1 MYKYLLHLFLFNK
14 FKVQQDIG
22 LKLKW
27 MFFDFLF
34 STQKK
39 ILTIVPK
46 RKLFRKY
53 QRIQFDKKT
62 TNRIDNCKQGKLFMH
77 IVEACCFQNSKTRYY
92 LCCQNQ
98 YQIQFV
104 CVLLSIYCS
113 FMCLWTYMLILSVSS
128 FLLYSSSFCTISK
141 FNLLNI
147 RVIYSL

>member
-1 MYKYLLHLFLFNK
+1 MSIYYIFFFSTNLRFNK
-14 FKVQQDIG
+14 ILVWNWSECFSIS
-22 LKLKW
+22 
-27 MFFDFLF
+27 FFNTKEFLLLYPKGNYF
-34 STQKK
+34 GNTKEYSLTKK
-39 ILTIVPK
+39 
-46 RKLFRKY
+46 
-53 QRIQFDKKT
+53 

-77 IVEACCFQNSKTRYY
+77 IEEACCFQNSKTRYY

-104 CVLLSIYCS
+104 CVLLSIYSS

>member
-1 MYKYLLHLFLFNK
+1 MCKYLLHLFLFNK
-14 FKVQQDIG
+14 LKVQQDIG

-39 ILTIVPK
+39 NSNYCTQKEIISEIPK
-46 RKLFRKY
+46 NTVW
-53 QRIQFDKKT
+53 QKT